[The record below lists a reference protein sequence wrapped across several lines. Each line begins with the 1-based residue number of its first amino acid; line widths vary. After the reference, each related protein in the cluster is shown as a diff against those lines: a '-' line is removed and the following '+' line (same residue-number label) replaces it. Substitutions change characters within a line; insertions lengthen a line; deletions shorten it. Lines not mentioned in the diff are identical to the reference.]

1 VKSKAQKSKALPGS
15 KLISGV
21 AVESQVFTQSGLKT
35 GRYGKSTTIDSNIG
49 GSSGN
54 IGTRKPKDPSALSG
68 KGGTQGTGFFD
79 DYILGYMTLS

>member
-1 VKSKAQKSKALPGS
+1 MKNKRSVALPGN

-21 AVESQVFTQSGLKT
+21 AVESQVFTQGSLKT
-35 GRYGKSTTIDSNIG
+35 GRYGKSITTDSSIG
-49 GSSGN
+49 KSSGN
-54 IGTRKPKDPSALSG
+54 IGTKKPKDPSALSS